1 MNKCKYTERQIYF
14 TLEQVEKG
22 TPIKDV
28 CNIMGISQ
36 ATFYNW
42 RSRYGPSR
50 VSSHPEIER
59 LKEENK
65 RLKMIINELENDK
78 KILLWEFTRRR

>member
-42 RSRYGPSR
+42 RSRYGPGR
-50 VSSHPEIER
+50 ICSHPEIER

-65 RLKMIINELENDK
+65 RLKMIIIELENDK
-78 KILLWEFTRRR
+78 KILLGEFTRRR